1 MAPHRTLRRPAERPL
16 TTFLLASALAVVL
29 GGVVYLV
36 TYAVPL
42 LAVGPQTDEHFGALN
57 ACLFRALPQDRV
69 GFAVAPDGHTA
80 MSFAADRAA
89 LCSEQPDG
97 GTALRELTL
106 GGITSAAFDFKGT
119 LWLATRPSQGR
130 STGLWKVE
138 GEAAPVPLGEAAPLA
153 LAGTA
158 HGVVA
163 LDGAGKLS
171 ALATDGQTLG
181 VAALPAPPGPEA
193 QLSVSADG
201 ERVAVVARGALF
213 VFEAARLKPLLA
225 EGPCDVRDAWWAPG
239 SHRMILSCGPGGDF
253 ALYLDVDTGER
264 EAAAPSKRVRST
276 LVARPGLYAQACEQL
291 PCSAPAP

>member
-1 MAPHRTLRRPAERPL
+1 VALHRSPGRPAPGPL

-36 TYAVPL
+36 TFAVPL
-42 LAVGPQTDEHFGALN
+42 LSVGPQTDENFGLLN

-69 GFAVAPDGHTA
+69 GFAVAPDGRTA
-80 MSFAADRAA
+80 LSFTAERAA
-89 LCSEQPDG
+89 MCAESADG
-97 GTALRELTL
+97 GTALHSLEL
-106 GGITSAAFDFKGT
+106 GGITSAAFDFPGT

-130 STGLWKVE
+130 STGLWKVQD
-138 GEAAPVPLGEAAPLA
+138 GGAPQPLGELAPFA
-153 LAGTA
+153 LVGTQ

-171 ALATDGQTLG
+171 ALAPDGQTLG
-181 VAALPAPPGPEA
+181 LAELPAAPGADA

-213 VFEAARLKPLLA
+213 VFEAAKLKPVRA
-225 EGPCDVRDAWWAPG
+225 EGPCDVRDAWWAKG
-239 SHRMILSCGPGGDF
+239 GHRMILSCGPEGDF
-253 ALYLDVDTGER
+253 ALYLDVDSGER
-264 EAAAPSKRVRST
+264 EAAAAGRRVRST